1 MYITIQDFRHY
12 ISINKP
18 KILSEEIISN
28 LKSIENKLDV
38 EVIEES
44 ISQYQKNKQTHKNDK
59 LYYQSDKSNH
69 RGSLEKRYTTY
80 KNNYQQN
87 VQMVIN
93 KTELENIKSFIPTTI
108 DKKEGIDKTIN
119 DIRIYLNKITNKNY
133 EIQKEK
139 IFQLIEDI
147 LKLSEGE
154 DNSSDDVKNENLR
167 KIARFIFEISSSNKF
182 FCELYA
188 NLYNELINKYTD
200 IFIHTLNDFVINFKE
215 SIQTFSYCDPDKDYD
230 KYCLFV
236 KESDKK
242 KAITTFI
249 IMLLNRD
256 VISREQIIEIT
267 QFFTQIIQ
275 KYIDESNRINEVE
288 ELGEILYILISLGNQ
303 RISELH
309 SDIWKEIIT
318 SVRFFTTLKIKEH
331 KSISSRFI
339 FKMNDVIDLIK
350 LQK

>member
-69 RGSLEKRYTTY
+69 RGSLEKRYSTY
-80 KNNYQQN
+80 KNNQQN
-87 VQMVIN
+87 VNMN
-93 KTELENIKSFIPTTI
+93 KTELENVKSFIPTTI
-108 DKKEGIDKTIN
+108 NKKEGIDKTIN

-147 LKLSEGE
+147 LKLSERE
-154 DNSSDDVKNENLR
+154 DNTYSDDKNDNLR
-167 KIARFIFEISSSNKF
+167 KIARFIFDISSSNKF

-188 NLYNELINKYTD
+188 NLYNELIDKYTD

-230 KYCLFV
+230 KYCMFV

-249 IMLLNRD
+249 IMLLNRN

-267 QFFTQIIQ
+267 HFFTQTIQ

-288 ELGEILYILISLGNQ
+288 ELGEILYILISLGNKS
-303 RISELH
+303 ISELQ

-318 SVRFFTTLKIKEH
+318 SVCVFKTLKIKEH

-339 FKMNDVIDLIK
+339 FKMNDLIDLF
-350 LQK
+350 